1 MSGQPGVDD
10 AAESPSMPDMAGHP
24 GHFRRPGSASAT
36 AGHVG
41 RPCDRTRSGALLPGA
56 WATAA
61 DRDSAFEAG
70 RAKTAAAR
78 GNSTS
83 ARSSVRPAGSAGGN
97 VRLASAP
104 APSQARPAGG
114 GVSRPGSAGTGW
126 PDGDA
131 SSRPGLLG
139 AGSFVG
145 GDAGS
150 GDGAGGDGAGGDG
163 AGGDGAGGDEG
174 NGGPRS
180 PRRLSFLRGTDGR
193 RRGRLALLVAA
204 LALACTILGGV
215 VGGFVVLHTQS
226 PQTDPTYTLG
236 TVPPALTSRPAS
248 SVAGIAARV
257 TPSVVMIKVNGG
269 EGTGSGFIIQGGYI
283 VTDNYVVTLDGQ
295 VTNSSLEVYFA
306 NGQSEPAAVVGRDP
320 FSDIAVIKA
329 VGSASMPALTLGNS
343 AAVDVGDP
351 VLAVG
356 SPLGLADTVT
366 SGIVSAVN
374 RPVQPG
380 AAAGSTSQ
388 VYFDAIQTDA
398 PINPGN
404 SGGPLVNARGQVIGV
419 DAAIDTLGAN
429 PLMGTQGGSIGL
441 GFAIPINQVRRVA
454 VELIRTGRATHS
466 VLGAV
471 INTGWG
477 GTGAMI
483 AGARPGSPSTVTPG
497 SPAALAGLRPGD
509 VIIRFAGQPVTNGD
523 TLLDAVRSLPPG
535 QNVSVTFLRSGQTHT
550 VSLRLG
556 SAQSLPVLAA
566 ATDFPRARGFGSA
579 PPAV

>member
-1 MSGQPGVDD
+1 
-10 AAESPSMPDMAGHP
+10 
-24 GHFRRPGSASAT
+24 
-36 AGHVG
+36 
-41 RPCDRTRSGALLPGA
+41 
-56 WATAA
+56 
-61 DRDSAFEAG
+61 
-70 RAKTAAAR
+70 
-78 GNSTS
+78 
-83 ARSSVRPAGSAGGN
+83 
-97 VRLASAP
+97 
-104 APSQARPAGG
+104 
-114 GVSRPGSAGTGW
+114 
-126 PDGDA
+126 
-131 SSRPGLLG
+131 
-139 AGSFVG
+139 
-145 GDAGS
+145 
-150 GDGAGGDGAGGDG
+150 
-163 AGGDGAGGDEG
+163 
-174 NGGPRS
+174 
-180 PRRLSFLRGTDGR
+180 
-193 RRGRLALLVAA
+193 
-204 LALACTILGGV
+204 
-215 VGGFVVLHTQS
+215 
-226 PQTDPTYTLG
+226 
-236 TVPPALTSRPAS
+236 
-248 SVAGIAARV
+248 
-257 TPSVVMIKVNGG
+257 MIKVNGG
-269 EGTGSGFIIQGGYI
+269 EGTGSGFIIPGGYI
-283 VTDNYVVTLDGQ
+283 VTDNHVVTLDGQ

-320 FSDIAVIKA
+320 FSDIAIIKA

-454 VELIRTGRATHS
+454 VELIRTGRATHA

-535 QNVSVTFLRSGQTHT
+535 QKVSVTFLRSGQTHT

-556 SAQSLPVLAA
+556 SAPVLSRSRPPRQI
-566 ATDFPRARGFGSA
+566 FRARGDSGQRRRRFRLLASSTGSCVLATWSPRCSSYPRSRSSCLASLRCSSSGPSVCPRWRRRPAACCGSCAGWPRA
-579 PPAV
+579 PRPSCRTACHRSSASSMSGTSTRATSSASTWSTN

>member
-1 MSGQPGVDD
+1 
-10 AAESPSMPDMAGHP
+10 MPDMAGHP
-24 GHFRRPGSASAT
+24 GHDRRPGSASAT

-78 GNSTS
+78 LNSTS
-83 ARSSVRPAGSAGGN
+83 ARSSGRPAGSASGN

-114 GVSRPGSAGTGW
+114 GASRPGSAGTGW

-139 AGSFVG
+139 DGSFVG
-145 GDAGS
+145 GDGAG

-174 NGGPRS
+174 NRGPRS
-180 PRRLSFLRGTDGR
+180 PRLFSFLRGTDGR

-283 VTDNYVVTLDGQ
+283 VTDNHVVTLDNQ
-295 VTNSSLEVYFA
+295 LSNAAIRVYFS
-306 NGQSEPAAVVGRDP
+306 NGASVPGRIVGRDP
-320 FSDIAVIKA
+320 YADIAIIKA
-329 VGSASMPALTLGNS
+329 DGISRLPALTLGNS
-343 AAVDVGDP
+343 
-351 VLAVG
+351 
-356 SPLGLADTVT
+356 S
-366 SGIVSAVN
+366 
-374 RPVQPG
+374 
-380 AAAGSTSQ
+380 
-388 VYFDAIQTDA
+388 
-398 PINPGN
+398 
-404 SGGPLVNARGQVIGV
+404 
-419 DAAIDTLGAN
+419 
-429 PLMGTQGGSIGL
+429 
-441 GFAIPINQVRRVA
+441 
-454 VELIRTGRATHS
+454 S
-466 VLGAV
+466 V
-471 INTGWG
+471 
-477 GTGAMI
+477 
-483 AGARPGSPSTVTPG
+483 
-497 SPAALAGLRPGD
+497 
-509 VIIRFAGQPVTNGD
+509 
-523 TLLDAVRSLPPG
+523 
-535 QNVSVTFLRSGQTHT
+535 
-550 VSLRLG
+550 
-556 SAQSLPVLAA
+556 
-566 ATDFPRARGFGSA
+566 
-579 PPAV
+579 